1 MPFVFKLNRRRMPR
15 FSDDTLSGL
24 MFIALAV
31 FFGVTASRTLVIGNF
46 GLMGPGLFP
55 ILVSTLLAIIGVA
68 VIFTG
73 RRIGEQPKH
82 WPIPWRAIL
91 FIIGAPVVF
100 ALTVRSVGLV
110 VALILSISM
119 AVLASRK
126 IDFVKGALI
135 VLGMTIFC
143 VAVFSY
149 GIGLTAQ
156 LFVWPPQ
163 YVM

>member
-1 MPFVFKLNRRRMPR
+1 MRPL
-15 FSDDTLSGL
+15 SDDTLSGL
-24 MFIALAV
+24 LFIAVAILFA
-31 FFGVTASRTLVIGNF
+31 VTASRTLEIGTF

-55 ILVSTLLAIIGVA
+55 ILVSTLLAGLGIA

-73 RRIGEQPKH
+73 RSIDEQPRH
-82 WPIPWRAIL
+82 RPVAWRGVF
-91 FIIGAPVVF
+91 FIIGAAVVF
-100 ALTVRSVGLV
+100 AVSVRSLGLV
-110 VALILSISM
+110 PALALSTTM

-126 IDFVKGALI
+126 IGFVKGLLI

-156 LFVWPPQ
+156 LFVWPPTFT
-163 YVM
+163 M